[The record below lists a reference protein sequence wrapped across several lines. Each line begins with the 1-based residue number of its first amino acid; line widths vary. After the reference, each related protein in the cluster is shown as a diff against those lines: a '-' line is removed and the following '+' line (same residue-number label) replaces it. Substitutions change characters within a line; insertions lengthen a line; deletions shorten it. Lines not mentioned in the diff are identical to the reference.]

1 MTCESAKLYLT
12 TVTTLFHSI
21 PRSQNE
27 AVLEGG
33 DIENEDLHDGSDVNG
48 EDEDEDD
55 SFYNKTRSF
64 FDNISC
70 EATERLKGG

>member
-1 MTCESAKLYLT
+1 MVETGEM
-12 TVTTLFHSI
+12 
-21 PRSQNE
+21 
-27 AVLEGG
+27 
-33 DIENEDLHDGSDVNG
+33 ENEELHDGSDVNG

-55 SFYNKTRSF
+55 PYYNKTRSF